1 MEYRAR
7 LKERERAEEEELRK
21 RWVQEMEAKER
32 LEQMSDAKRRMKRL
46 VSHSIGILIFYSAYF

>member
-1 MEYRAR
+1 
-7 LKERERAEEEELRK
+7 
-21 RWVQEMEAKER
+21 MEAKER